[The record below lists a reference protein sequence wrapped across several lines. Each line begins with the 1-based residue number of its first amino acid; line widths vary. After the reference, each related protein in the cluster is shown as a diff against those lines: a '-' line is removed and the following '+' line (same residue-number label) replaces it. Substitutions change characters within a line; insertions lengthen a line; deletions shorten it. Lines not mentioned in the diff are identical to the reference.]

1 MTATISSTNNG
12 CPDESLHLN
21 GSKSIL
27 NELESKLEEFDQ
39 MKVKE
44 EQNQPNADQEMNENN
59 ENGNDNII
67 EPADKD
73 YAFRQA
79 QMQFQLSEYDSEL
92 AKKEQIFRKMIEN
105 NMSSQNGTS
114 RYDINMDELKSKIN
128 ALEKEKE
135 ELLDIIRAAES
146 KKYLFIFHSIIP
158 KLI

>member
-1 MTATISSTNNG
+1 MNMTSTISSTNNG
-12 CPDESLHLN
+12 FADESLHLN

-44 EQNQPNADQEMNENN
+44 EQNQLPNADQEMNENA
-59 ENGNDNII
+59 NDNVI

-79 QMQFQLSEYDSEL
+79 QMQIQLSEYDSEL
-92 AKKEQIFRKMIEN
+92 AKKELIFRKMLEN
-105 NMSSQNGTS
+105 NMSSQHGAS

-128 ALEKEKE
+128 SLEKEKE

-146 KKYLFIFHSIIP
+146 KKYLFILHFTI
-158 KLI
+158 